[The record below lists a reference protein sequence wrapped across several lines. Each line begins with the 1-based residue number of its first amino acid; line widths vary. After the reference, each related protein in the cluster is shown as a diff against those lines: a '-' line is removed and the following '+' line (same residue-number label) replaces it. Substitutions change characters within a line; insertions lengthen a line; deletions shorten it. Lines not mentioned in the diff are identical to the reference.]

1 MYTNNR
7 RHGGPATN
15 PVRLVLPLTLA
26 LGLVACD
33 DFLPTEPKGQLTTEN
48 FFETSEQ
55 AEQATNATYAML
67 RNWSVHVFSWIGM
80 TDIVSDDATKGSVPA
95 DAGFLLDIDNL
106 VFDPGN
112 IAFSGTW
119 QGYYQG
125 IYRANV
131 ALQNIPDVSMD
142 ASLQERLIGENKFLR
157 GYYYFFLVR
166 AFGGVPLITAPLR
179 PGEYFQPRATAEEV
193 YALIEQ
199 DLTEAIAV
207 LPEQYD
213 GANLGRA
220 TRGAAQ
226 ALLARV
232 HLYQGEYDLALEQ
245 AQAVIDSGIYALYPD
260 YAELFRPVGE
270 NSSEA
275 VFEAQA
281 VALEGGNNGASGGAS
296 QYAQVQGV
304 RGTPNLGWG
313 FNTPSTNLEASFEP
327 GDPRLGATVM
337 YPWET
342 LPDGSGIVYLN
353 SSMPNNRYNQKVFLP
368 EDNPGGTGNGGLNI
382 RLIRYADVLL
392 TAAEAAQGAG
402 NEGQARTWLNMVRA
416 RARGGMDVTVGFQAE
431 ALSPEIASDMLDLA
445 TPSRVFVRFVG
456 EDTDAYAAG
465 LRGFS
470 SAVASGAAPLPLR
483 VVNLDVVTAVDG
495 TPVTDMASYRSAVGS
510 LGAGGTATLDVTRV
524 TQAEGGAPSTTTMT
538 VDVPVLP
545 LLPDVTAGGQE
556 LLEAIWTERRHELA
570 MEQHRWFDLV
580 RQGRAGEL
588 LGALT
593 CQERALPSGCAPI
606 VFREGVNE
614 LYPIPSG
621 EITIAGLT
629 QNPGY

>member
-1 MYTNNR
+1 
-7 RHGGPATN
+7 
-15 PVRLVLPLTLA
+15 
-26 LGLVACD
+26 
-33 DFLPTEPKGQLTTEN
+33 
-48 FFETSEQ
+48 
-55 AEQATNATYAML
+55 
-67 RNWSVHVFSWIGM
+67 
-80 TDIVSDDATKGSVPA
+80 
-95 DAGFLLDIDNL
+95 
-106 VFDPGN
+106 
-112 IAFSGTW
+112 
-119 QGYYQG
+119 
-125 IYRANV
+125 
-131 ALQNIPDVSMD
+131 
-142 ASLQERLIGENKFLR
+142 
-157 GYYYFFLVR
+157 
-166 AFGGVPLITAPLR
+166 
-179 PGEYFQPRATAEEV
+179 
-193 YALIEQ
+193 
-199 DLTEAIAV
+199 
-207 LPEQYD
+207 
-213 GANLGRA
+213 
-220 TRGAAQ
+220 
-226 ALLARV
+226 
-232 HLYQGEYDLALEQ
+232 
-245 AQAVIDSGIYALYPD
+245 
-260 YAELFRPVGE
+260 
-270 NSSEA
+270 
-275 VFEAQA
+275 
-281 VALEGGNNGASGGAS
+281 
-296 QYAQVQGV
+296 
-304 RGTPNLGWG
+304 
-313 FNTPSTNLEASFEP
+313 
-327 GDPRLGATVM
+327 
-337 YPWET
+337 
-342 LPDGSGIVYLN
+342 
-353 SSMPNNRYNQKVFLP
+353 
-368 EDNPGGTGNGGLNI
+368 
-382 RLIRYADVLL
+382 
-392 TAAEAAQGAG
+392 
-402 NEGQARTWLNMVRA
+402 
-416 RARGGMDVTVGFQAE
+416 MDVTVGFQAE